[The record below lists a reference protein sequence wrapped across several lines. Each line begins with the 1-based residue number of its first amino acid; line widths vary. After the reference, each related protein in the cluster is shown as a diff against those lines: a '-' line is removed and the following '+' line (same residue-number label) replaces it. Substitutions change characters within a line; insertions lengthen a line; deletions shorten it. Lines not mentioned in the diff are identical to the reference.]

1 MSFLSNIFGPAI
13 GETVKGIGEG
23 VGTLAKDLRTAITGE
38 ISPDKRAKLEELAA
52 RAESMAMQGQTAI
65 NKIEAG
71 HKSIFVAGWRPFI
84 GWVCG
89 VALAWNYVVH
99 PMLLWVLTFTQI
111 QTQPPKLSMTEL
123 FPVVLG
129 MLGLGAYRS
138 YEKKHNV
145 EHRR

>member
-38 ISPDKRAKLEELAA
+38 ISPDKRAELEELAA

-89 VALAWNYVVH
+89 VARLGIMWCILCFYGF
-99 PMLLWVLTFTQI
+99 LLLLKSK
-111 QTQPPKLSMTEL
+111 PNLRNSL
-123 FPVVLG
+123 
-129 MLGLGAYRS
+129 
-138 YEKKHNV
+138 
-145 EHRR
+145 

>member
-38 ISPDKRAKLEELAA
+38 ISPDKRAELEELAA